1 MFKTTRLRSKPG
13 RTAPEAAAYASSRK
27 PLSGLDSSVQARGL
41 SRSLGEECRTSAQP
55 VRRQLAF
62 SARTGRARALA
73 RPPPWLVLAVVA
85 LGISAAPL
93 DTSVNIAFPAITAA
107 FGNDVSAI
115 QWVIICNVL
124 TYAGLMPGLGRLAD
138 IVGHKRVFVTGLAWS
153 AGALVLCGVAET
165 FGWLLAARVLQGA
178 GNAFLLSCGPALAT
192 LSFPE
197 RDRGRVLGWYTTGFA
212 AALML
217 GPAVG
222 GVLVDLWGWPSVF
235 WFRVPLVLAAAVL
248 VVLLVPDPGHATP
261 DEPFDLRGAL
271 GLGAGLA
278 AALLAL
284 NQGPR
289 LGWASVLVFAGAALV
304 ALWFVRHELRT
315 AHPVI
320 DVRLFRIRPFAAA
333 NIAHVLMNVGAFMI
347 YLLTP
352 YYLVRIMGAGTA
364 LAGLLLAVSPLGMIV
379 ASPIAGHLLR
389 YAGSFRLGV
398 AGLALLATALCAIAM
413 LPAGVGAVALVAVFL
428 AHGCGQGLFQV
439 ASIDFVMGTI
449 PRSRQGV
456 AGSLNMVTRTVGV
469 VTVASTGTLLFA
481 SLGGETGNEEAFL
494 HAYRLTFL
502 AAAAVVILAIAV
514 LGAARHAT
522 PSPARPRSRPRSRTR
537 PPR

>member
-1 MFKTTRLRSKPG
+1 MQDVDETRSKGGSPSPPDRSGRPDLGERRSRPG
-13 RTAPEAAAYASSRK
+13 RPGR
-27 PLSGLDSSVQARGL
+27 PGL
-41 SRSLGEECRTSAQP
+41 
-55 VRRQLAF
+55 
-62 SARTGRARALA
+62 ALF
-73 RPPPWLVLAVVA
+73 VVA

-107 FGNDVSAI
+107 FGNDVAAI

-138 IVGHKRVFVTGLAWS
+138 IVGHKRVFVTGLLWS
-153 AGALVLCGVAET
+153 AVALVLCALAET

-192 LSFPE
+192 LSFPARE
-197 RDRGRVLGWYTTGFA
+197 RGRVLGWYTTGFA
-212 AALML
+212 TALML
-217 GPAVG
+217 GPVIG
-222 GVLVDLWGWPSVF
+222 GTLVDHWGWPAVF
-235 WFRVPLVLAAAVL
+235 WFRVPLVLLAAAL
-248 VVLLVPDPGHATP
+248 VMVLVPDPGRATP

-271 GLGAGLA
+271 GLGAALA

-284 NQGPR
+284 NQGPG
-289 LGWASVLVFAGAALV
+289 LGWWAVLVVAGAALV

-315 AHPVI
+315 EHPVI

-333 NIAHVLMNVGAFMI
+333 NVAHVLMNVGAFMI

-352 YYLVRIMGAGTA
+352 YYLVRIMGVGTTFAGF
-364 LAGLLLAVSPLGMIV
+364 LLAASPLGMIV

-389 YAGSFRLGV
+389 YTGSFRLGI
-398 AGLALLATALCAIAM
+398 AGLALLGTALCAIAM
-413 LPAGVGAVALVAVFL
+413 LPAGTGAALLVAVLL
-428 AHGCGQGLFQV
+428 AHGWGQGFFQV
-439 ASIDFVMGTI
+439 ACIDFVMGSI

-481 SLGGETGNEEAFL
+481 GLGGESGSEEAFL
-494 HAYRLTFL
+494 YAYRVTFL
-502 AAAAVVILAIAV
+502 AAAAAVILGIGV
-514 LGAARHAT
+514 FGTARFA
-522 PSPARPRSRPRSRTR
+522 SPPRPR